1 MLFAAA
7 VETSR
12 RVAETPRRL
21 EKSQLLA
28 ALLRQ
33 LHPDEVEIV
42 VAFLSGYTRQGRIGV
57 GYAALREA
65 TAALTTQPAET
76 ASLEIGEVDRILSQ
90 LIAVEGPGSDRRK
103 RDLLQSL
110 LARATGPEQNFLRG
124 LLLGEIRQGALEGI
138 MLEALAK
145 ASGIAPEP
153 LRRAVMMA
161 GDIARV
167 ARSALES
174 GDAGLGRYGIQLF

>member
-12 RVAETPRRL
+12 CVADTPRRL

-28 ALLRQ
+28 TLLRQ
-33 LHPDEVEIV
+33 LHLDEAEIV

-57 GYAALREA
+57 GYAALRDA
-65 TAALTTQPAET
+65 AAALTTQPAET

-90 LIAVEGPGSDRRK
+90 LLAVEGPGSDRRK

-110 LARATGPEQNFLRG
+110 LTRATAPEQSFLKG
-124 LLLGEIRQGALEGI
+124 LLLGEIRQSALEGI

-145 ASGIAPEP
+145 ASSIAPE
-153 LRRAVMMA
+153 LVRRAAMMA
-161 GDIARV
+161 GDIAPV

-174 GDAGLGRYGIQLF
+174 GAAGLARYGIQ